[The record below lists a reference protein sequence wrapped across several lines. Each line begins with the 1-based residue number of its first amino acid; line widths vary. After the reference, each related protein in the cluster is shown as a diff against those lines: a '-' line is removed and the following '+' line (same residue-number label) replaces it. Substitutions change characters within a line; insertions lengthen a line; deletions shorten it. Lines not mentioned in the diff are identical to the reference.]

1 MHIVYAPNTE
11 FNRFWVCVCV
21 FFSSSTLSV
30 VYSVWCKSAHTYT
43 IKWINKQKKKPH
55 TIELHN
61 NETTSAMKILYFYG
75 GDAKS
80 NFLAILCIRANKR
93 WTINYLKWDWNWVM
107 CESRNEIVSYS
118 LLCRPLAIFR
128 GKFMILTL
136 WNSSLR
142 YGTYVPYRIPFG
154 LVYSYCVFF
163 YLSLLFCHRFCCCC
177 RLCVCFFFCIR
188 FILPLREILSFGI
201 CISAS
206 LDPTHSHKRV
216 NIEHIINFHVN
227 AIYRHKRK
235 RWKQKKENRTK
246 KRFFARWFAV
256 DERKRNTAPYSTIR
270 LHRTNDSQRTILYAF
285 TFRYWPKQDCFRHC
299 V

>member
-1 MHIVYAPNTE
+1 
-11 FNRFWVCVCV
+11 
-21 FFSSSTLSV
+21 
-30 VYSVWCKSAHTYT
+30 
-43 IKWINKQKKKPH
+43 
-55 TIELHN
+55 
-61 NETTSAMKILYFYG
+61 
-75 GDAKS
+75 
-80 NFLAILCIRANKR
+80 
-93 WTINYLKWDWNWVM
+93 M

-154 LVYSYCVFF
+154 LVYSYCVFIF
-163 YLSLLFCHRFCCCC
+163 FIFLSCFVIVSVAVAG
-177 RLCVCFFFCIR
+177 CVFFF
-188 FILPLREILSFGI
+188 LHSFY
-201 CISAS
+201 SAS
-206 LDPTHSHKRV
+206 TRNSLVWHLHFCILGSHTFAKTCKHWTHNQFSCEC
-216 NIEHIINFHVN
+216 NLQT
-227 AIYRHKRK
+227 
-235 RWKQKKENRTK
+235 QKETVKTKKKYRTK

-270 LHRTNDSQRTILYAF
+270 LHRTNDSQPTILYAF

>member
-1 MHIVYAPNTE
+1 
-11 FNRFWVCVCV
+11 
-21 FFSSSTLSV
+21 
-30 VYSVWCKSAHTYT
+30 
-43 IKWINKQKKKPH
+43 
-55 TIELHN
+55 
-61 NETTSAMKILYFYG
+61 
-75 GDAKS
+75 
-80 NFLAILCIRANKR
+80 
-93 WTINYLKWDWNWVM
+93 M

-154 LVYSYCVFF
+154 LVYSYCVFIF
-163 YLSLLFCHRFCCCC
+163 FLSFSLVLSSFLL
-177 RLCVCFFFCIR
+177 LLPVECFFFCIR

-235 RWKQKKENRTK
+235 RWKQKKYRTK

-270 LHRTNDSQRTILYAF
+270 LHRTNDSQPTILYAF

>member
-1 MHIVYAPNTE
+1 MV
-11 FNRFWVCVCV
+11 
-21 FFSSSTLSV
+21 
-30 VYSVWCKSAHTYT
+30 
-43 IKWINKQKKKPH
+43 
-55 TIELHN
+55 
-61 NETTSAMKILYFYG
+61 AMLNQF
-75 GDAKS
+75 
-80 NFLAILCIRANKR
+80 FLAILCIRANKC

-154 LVYSYCVFF
+154 LVYSYCVLYSFF
-163 YLSLLFCHRFCCCC
+163 IFLSCFVIVSVAVAG
-177 RLCVCFFFCIR
+177 CVCFFFCIR

-235 RWKQKKENRTK
+235 RWKQKKIQNEKAFLCSLVCGRREKEKHHTIFDDTIASN
-246 KRFFARWFAV
+246 KRF
-256 DERKRNTAPYSTIR
+256 TANHIICIHLSVLT
-270 LHRTNDSQRTILYAF
+270 
-285 TFRYWPKQDCFRHC
+285 
-299 V
+299 